1 MKKITLLLLMFGLLI
16 GLVSKSQIKELP
28 QIEYDEGMER
38 ETESE
43 KIIILRIHDDFGNVI
58 LEKEV

>member
-1 MKKITLLLLMFGLLI
+1 MKKITLLLLMFWLLI